1 MRISDTTT
9 ANGPRLSSV
18 ISPSAPLGA
27 VSMAYRF
34 RSCRSNAART
44 FGSSSTKRIF
54 SLTRYSRRYSPD
66 FVTHSRPRVGRPVP
80 ISQDNPYPQGHLHP
94 KPVLFRPRGQ
104 PSADRRGLPDRRWA
118 RGATPLLPQRGWA
131 TPKAQKIR
139 AHLGVGRSK
148 YLTFGAHD
156 GQLFVVN
163 QTKHLPILLRL
174 LTDEREPADIV
185 EKPHQS
191 RVGGLRAA
199 GFGLGNAPR
208 QLRNFAA
215 VIPEMIDRKRLNH
228 SAVVAFE
235 HIGNENERFGRLCSQ
250 RLHCLYWIRGG
261 VS

>member
-131 TPKAQKIR
+131 TPKGPEDTRPPRRGSLQISDFR
-139 AHLGVGRSK
+139 RSRRSA
-148 YLTFGAHD
+148 F
-156 GQLFVVN
+156 
-163 QTKHLPILLRL
+163 R
-174 LTDEREPADIV
+174 RESNETPSDIAPAAD
-185 EKPHQS
+185 
-191 RVGGLRAA
+191 
-199 GFGLGNAPR
+199 
-208 QLRNFAA
+208 
-215 VIPEMIDRKRLNH
+215 
-228 SAVVAFE
+228 
-235 HIGNENERFGRLCSQ
+235 
-250 RLHCLYWIRGG
+250 
-261 VS
+261 